1 MSHLFITGTDTD
13 VGKTVVTA
21 CLAAA
26 YRARGQQPRAVKPLA
41 TGSKGPG
48 DDAKIIALAAGHEPR
63 VFACFPEPAS
73 PERAAKQAGITIDDD
88 GFLDWM
94 CAQSGDPL
102 LVEGV
107 GGWAVPLTPSLTV
120 EDLAVRL
127 GHSVVVVAANR
138 LGMLNHTMLTVEA
151 VRESGLKLAGVVVNN
166 ALGEASDLQ
175 EWNIDD
181 LRRWL
186 GPETAIATIGPITA
200 DQQADAGE
208 QVLQAFGL

>member
-13 VGKTVVTA
+13 VGKTIVTA

-26 YRARGQQPRAVKPLA
+26 FRARGQQPRAVKPLA

-48 DDAKIIALAAGHEPR
+48 DDAKFIAAAAGHEPR

-73 PERAAKQAGITIDDD
+73 PERSAKQAGITIDDD

-94 CAQSGDPL
+94 CAQTGDPM

-107 GGWAVPLTPSLTV
+107 GGWAVPLTPALTV
-120 EDLAVRL
+120 EDLAMRL
-127 GHSVVVVAANR
+127 GHRVVVVAANR
-138 LGMLNHTMLTVEA
+138 LGMLNHTILTVEA
-151 VRESGLKLAGVVVNN
+151 VRESGLQLAGVVVNN
-166 ALGEASDLQ
+166 ALGESSDLQ
-175 EWNIDD
+175 DWNIDD
-181 LRRWL
+181 LNRWL
-186 GPETAIATIGPITA
+186 GPETPIATIGTVGI

-208 QVLQAFGL
+208 QLLQAFGL